1 MTGRPDS
8 GTHGSPAPQ
17 ADGARRVSQWPSA
30 ARWLLRAALAVF
42 ACGLVAAAAL
52 VAARTTPPGPT
63 FGRFF
68 AITGRTNVLIMGLD
82 RTVSDQNPN
91 VEYPVS
97 RTDTLIAASFDP
109 VTRRAYLLSIP
120 RDTRALIPGHG
131 YDKINAAHAYGGAPL
146 TTRATENLLGVTF
159 PYYLELHVRGLV
171 HLVDAVGGIDVRI
184 PSNLDYD
191 DNWDGLHIHL
201 KKGYRHLGGAA
212 AAGYAR
218 FRHDTLGDIGRVG
231 RQQQVLD
238 ALLAAL
244 RRPQNVFRAGRVLG
258 VLHNDTTSNLD
269 DAQLAAL
276 AWFGI
281 RLPSGGPVTATL
293 PGRFGTY
300 AGYWLPDAA
309 AARALVARFFYG
321 INPAEFSATTVEI
334 ANAGA
339 GRDVEA
345 DTVARL
351 GALGVRIVRIASAVD
366 ASETVLLVRR
376 GSAAVARVL
385 MGVSGAAKV
394 VRAPAQGGPDF
405 SIVLGRGPLER
416 GTNSAPRR

>member
-244 RRPQNVFRAGRVLG
+244 RRPQNVFLAGRSRRRFPAASVRTRGIGFPTRRRPEPWWLG
-258 VLHNDTTSNLD
+258 
-269 DAQLAAL
+269 
-276 AWFGI
+276 
-281 RLPSGGPVTATL
+281 
-293 PGRFGTY
+293 
-300 AGYWLPDAA
+300 
-309 AARALVARFFYG
+309 
-321 INPAEFSATTVEI
+321 FST
-334 ANAGA
+334 
-339 GRDVEA
+339 
-345 DTVARL
+345 
-351 GALGVRIVRIASAVD
+351 
-366 ASETVLLVRR
+366 
-376 GSAAVARVL
+376 GSTPR
-385 MGVSGAAKV
+385 S
-394 VRAPAQGGPDF
+394 
-405 SIVLGRGPLER
+405 
-416 GTNSAPRR
+416 SAPRRWRSRTPGPAATSRRTRWRVLGLSASASCGSRAPWTHRRPSCSCVAAALRSRGSLWGSAAPQRS